1 VVVDNSG
8 LSTGVVGWM
17 VDRGGTMVDS
27 QDDAAARARQDPVL
41 FGSDPFAEQPGWS
54 PPGEVAGDDVELP
67 RPKWPMIV
75 GILIVVVVLV
85 GVVGIW
91 VL

>member
-1 VVVDNSG
+1 MSDPSK
-8 LSTGVVGWM
+8 
-17 VDRGGTMVDS
+17 
-27 QDDAAARARQDPVL
+27 DDAAARARQDPVV
-41 FGSDPFAEQPGWS
+41 FGPDPFTPPGWA
-54 PPGEVAGDDVELP
+54 PPGEVAAGDDVPLP
-67 RPKWPMIV
+67 RPKWPVIV